1 MAGVAPLP
9 IAGPCSAVTIG
20 KHICVLLH
28 GRSVVRYSPTDDTYV
43 TMANLPLPEW
53 YCFDAD
59 VAGTTIYALGGI
71 SKGVWSREFYAYDTI
86 ANTWARL
93 PPMKKRRKSSS
104 ARSAYVWLFDA
115 SKQCIG
121 AGWAHAAN
129 LTIAILLMQ
138 YSTEKENADECAFY
152 FINFNLDTSF
162 GVALNWFLLH
172 CSVLLAEAL
181 QVLGFYG
188 NPIRTRVWLIQLGVW
203 LVIIIM
209 TKLIIGRVILWF
221 ERPINAFANVLFE
234 PLSDFPRLELVL
246 VMIACP
252 VTMNVVQFWVTDNF
266 LKKHDSDVK
275 AADENTPLT
284 IKPHDTYV

>member
-1 MAGVAPLP
+1 MA
-9 IAGPCSAVTIG
+9 
-20 KHICVLLH
+20 
-28 GRSVVRYSPTDDTYV
+28 
-43 TMANLPLPEW
+43 
-53 YCFDAD
+53 
-59 VAGTTIYALGGI
+59 
-71 SKGVWSREFYAYDTI
+71 
-86 ANTWARL
+86 ANTTSIVANECKL
-93 PPMKKRRKSSS
+93 LSGPFETFIQVSLGLIAMSVLVCKRYFEHPQRPF
-104 ARSAYVWLFDA
+104 RVWLFDA

-129 LTIAILLMQ
+129 LTIAILLVQ

-152 FINFNLDTSF
+152 FINFTLDTSF

-172 CSVLLAEAL
+172 CSVLLARHFHWKAL
-181 QVLGFYG
+181 QVPGFYG
-188 NPIRTRVWLIQLGVW
+188 NPIQTRVWLIQLGVW

-284 IKPHDTYV
+284 NKTHDTYV